1 MILQQ
6 GWSEGRG
13 EGEGEKQPLV
23 LMETGE
29 ERELK
34 KTKNMKLTAP

>member
-6 GWSEGRG
+6 GWSEGR
-13 EGEGEKQPLV
+13 GEGEKQPLV

-34 KTKNMKLTAP
+34 KTKNTKLTAP